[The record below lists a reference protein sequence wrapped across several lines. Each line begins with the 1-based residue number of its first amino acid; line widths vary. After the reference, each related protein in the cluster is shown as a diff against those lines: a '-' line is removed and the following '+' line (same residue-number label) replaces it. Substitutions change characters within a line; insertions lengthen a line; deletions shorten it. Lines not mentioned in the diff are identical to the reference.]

1 MLLKQFLS
9 LFASRM
15 LPTRTRALLK
25 QRIYKVQSR
34 IGLNTSQH
42 AEIKTLCQLIKPD
55 FPTYLVD
62 VGAYDGV
69 VYSNSYPFVQQGW
82 NAVLIEPHPLAYDL
96 LSESYRDNP
105 RVVCVNRA
113 IANVKG
119 DLPFHLGKEGSISMT
134 STLSEDD
141 NSLLKARRSGH
152 SITVKVETLT
162 DVLAAQSFPYDFSLL
177 LIDTEAMDYDVL
189 RGLDFERFRPRIIMT
204 EEYILN
210 LEKHEAKYR
219 LLLDSGYLLYG
230 MINCN
235 AIWIHKAWIERCTQ

>member
-1 MLLKQFLS
+1 MLTKSALRHIPRL
-9 LFASRM
+9 L

-25 QRIYKVQSR
+25 QQIYKVQSR
-34 IGLNTSQH
+34 LGLNTSQH
-42 AEIKTLCQLIKPD
+42 AETKTLRQLIKPE

-82 NAVLIEPHPLAYDL
+82 NAVLIEPHPLAYNL
-96 LSESYRDNP
+96 LAEGYRDNP

-113 IANVKG
+113 IANVKAE
-119 DLPFHLGKEGSISMT
+119 LPFHLGKEGSISMT
-134 STLSEDD
+134 STLSED
-141 NSLLKARRSGH
+141 NNPLLNARRSGH
-152 SITVKVETLT
+152 TITVQVEPLT
-162 DVLAAQSFPYDFSLL
+162 DVLAAQGFPSDFSLL

-230 MINCN
+230 MIDCN
-235 AIWIHKAWIERCTQ
+235 AIWIHKAWMKRCTD